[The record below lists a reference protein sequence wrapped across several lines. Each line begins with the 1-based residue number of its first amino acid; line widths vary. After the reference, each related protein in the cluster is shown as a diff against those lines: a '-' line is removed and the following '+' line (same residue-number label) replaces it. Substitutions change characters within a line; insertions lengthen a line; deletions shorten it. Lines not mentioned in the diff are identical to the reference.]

1 MGDFDLYSFAILTS
15 FVVPPRLNGLGTC
28 KLFDLGLCRA
38 KFFSVACVE
47 NIYGF
52 FTGFSTRY
60 CSVLLE
66 VWRLTETPN
75 KTGFA
80 LFPLVKVR

>member
-1 MGDFDLYSFAILTS
+1 MRASLWRCMGDFDLYSFAILTS

-38 KFFSVACVE
+38 KIFSVACVE

-52 FTGFSTRY
+52 FTGFSLLATALY
-60 CSVLLE
+60 CS
-66 VWRLTETPN
+66 RY
-75 KTGFA
+75 GA
-80 LFPLVKVR
+80 